1 MLNGL
6 VVGEDGTKRWYKDGQ
21 LHREDGPALELTTG
35 HKAWYQNS
43 KRHREDGP
51 AIEWVTGSRCWYYK
65 DIYIDSGVQPD
76 PALWGRVT
84 SVEANGGPLL
94 NGCIID
100 GYRSKRWYKDDQLHR
115 EDGPSVERSGGLK
128 EWHLDG
134 QLLGYNTGGF
144 WELWDRLTDEQ
155 RANPTLLKYIP
166 C

>member
-94 NGCIID
+94 NGCIVD
-100 GYRSKRWYKDDQLHR
+100 FRGGKHWYKDDRRHR
-115 EDGPSVERSGGLK
+115 EDGPAIEWSYGDTEWCFAGER
-128 EWHLDG
+128 
-134 QLLGYNTGGF
+134 LGWDEEGF
-144 WELWDRLTDEQ
+144 WKLWDLLTEEQ
-155 RANPTLLKYIP
+155 RGNPTLLRYLP
-166 C
+166 R